1 MGGQVVRITEIE
13 IDDRNE
19 AHLTSHGVSIA
30 EVQQVFANHPDV
42 RRNRK
47 DRAGTHVA
55 RGATSGGRSVIIPF
69 VDQGAGR
76 VRPITA
82 WEVDQ

>member
-1 MGGQVVRITEIE
+1 MRITEIE
-13 IDDRNE
+13 VDDGNE
-19 AHLTSHGVSIA
+19 AHLTRHGVSLA
-30 EVQQVFANHPDV
+30 EVQQVFAGVPDV

-55 RGATSGGRSVIIPF
+55 VGTTSGGRRVLIPF
-69 VDQGAGR
+69 VDQGNGR

-82 WEVDQ
+82 WEVGT

>member
-1 MGGQVVRITEIE
+1 MRIAEIE

-19 AHLTSHGVSIA
+19 VHLTSHGISIA
-30 EVQQVFANHPDV
+30 EVQQVVANHPDV
-42 RRNRK
+42 RQNRK
-47 DRAGTHVA
+47 NLAGTHVA
-55 RGATSGGRSVIIPF
+55 QGRTSGGRTVVIPF

-82 WEVDQ
+82 WEMGT

>member
-1 MGGQVVRITEIE
+1 MGGRAVRITEIE

-42 RRNRK
+42 RRTAK
-47 DRAGTHVA
+47 TG
-55 RGATSGGRSVIIPF
+55 RGLM
-69 VDQGAGR
+69 
-76 VRPITA
+76 
-82 WEVDQ
+82 

>member
-1 MGGQVVRITEIE
+1 VRITELE
-13 IDDRNE
+13 IDDCNE

-42 RRNRK
+42 RRNRR

-55 RGATSGGRSVIIPF
+55 RGETAGGRTVMIPF
-69 VDQGAGR
+69 VDQGDGR
-76 VRPITA
+76 IRPITA
-82 WEVDQ
+82 WEVGT